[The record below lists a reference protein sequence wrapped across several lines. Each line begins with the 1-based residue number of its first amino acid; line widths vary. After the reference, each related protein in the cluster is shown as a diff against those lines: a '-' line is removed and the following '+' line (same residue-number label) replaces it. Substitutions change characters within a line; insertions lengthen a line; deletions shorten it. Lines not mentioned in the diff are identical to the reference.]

1 MISETMWRTE
11 TVFSKPEAGLCL
23 RFNEEWLM
31 MDEWMIHFV
40 GSVRI
45 FKFGWN
51 ETDLTH
57 GPLEYYLHVVLKR
70 SGRLPT

>member
-1 MISETMWRTE
+1 
-11 TVFSKPEAGLCL
+11 
-23 RFNEEWLM
+23 M

-45 FKFGWN
+45 LKLGWN

-57 GPLEYYLHVVLKR
+57 GLLEYYLHAVLKQ